1 MGIVVR
7 IYKTIDGAI
16 HQIQE
21 PEEGCWIALTNPTAT
36 EIFEFSEKF
45 DIEVDDLRSPLDEE
59 ERSRIEVEDN
69 YTLILVDVP
78 MIEERN
84 DKDWYGTIPL
94 GIIVTGSMIFTICLE
109 DTPVLTSFMEGRVRS
124 FFTYMKTRFI
134 FQILYR
140 NASMYL
146 RYLRIIDKKSE
157 QVEEKLHLSTRNEE
171 LIELLELQ
179 KSLTYFITSLRSNEV
194 KNLEKKL
201 GHTLFVRS
209 TKRVILT
216 PEGEL
221 LLQHV
226 KPALSMLNEGE
237 AVLSGE
243 GNLTGQLRIGASDT
257 LCRYFLIPYLRRFHK
272 DHPEVRI
279 KIINST
285 SIGCAE
291 LLENG
296 QAELIVTNYPNSRL
310 SSHTKLQT
318 VLEFRDIFVANPDY
332 FTMGKTPLS
341 LENLLDYPILM
352 LAPKST
358 TSEYLHQV
366 FAAQGLKLLPEV
378 ELNSN
383 DLLIDLAEI
392 GLGIACIPD
401 YMLRNRP
408 GLEPVHLKTPLPA
421 RSAVIAH
428 HEALQLSQA
437 AQCFLK
443 YFSQI

>member
-1 MGIVVR
+1 MDINLEL
-7 IYKTIDGAI
+7 YKVFYYV
-16 HQIQE
+16 
-21 PEEGCWIALTNPTAT
+21 AT
-36 EIFEFSEKF
+36 TLSFSEA
-45 DIEVDDLRSPLDEE
+45 
-59 ERSRIEVEDN
+59 SRQ
-69 YTLILVDVP
+69 L
-78 MIEERN
+78 
-84 DKDWYGTIPL
+84 
-94 GIIVTGSMIFTICLE
+94 
-109 DTPVLTSFMEGRVRS
+109 
-124 FFTYMKTRFI
+124 FI
-134 FQILYR
+134 SQS
-140 NASMYL
+140 AVS
-146 RYLRIIDKKSE
+146 
-157 QVEEKLHLSTRNEE
+157 QA
-171 LIELLELQ
+171 
-179 KSLTYFITSLRSNEV
+179 V

-237 AVLSGE
+237 AALSGE

-352 LAPKST
+352 LAAKST
-358 TSEYLHQV
+358 TSEYLHQA
-366 FAAQGLKLLPEV
+366 FASQGLNLLPEV

-383 DLLIDLAEI
+383 DLLMDLARI

-401 YMLRNRP
+401 YMLSP
-408 GLEPVHLKTPLPA
+408 GDSLKPIPLASGLSPRQLVLVHHDGQP
-421 RSAVIAH
+421 
-428 HEALQLSQA
+428 LSQA
-437 AQCFLK
+437 AERFLE
-443 YFSQI
+443 IL